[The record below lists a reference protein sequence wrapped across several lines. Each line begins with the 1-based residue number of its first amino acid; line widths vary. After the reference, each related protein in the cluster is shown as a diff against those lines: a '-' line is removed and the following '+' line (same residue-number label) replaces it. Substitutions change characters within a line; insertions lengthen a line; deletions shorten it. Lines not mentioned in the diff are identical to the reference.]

1 MKNSNTGVCLA
12 VIVENQ
18 TVEEETRYK
27 KIMTFCKYILCLLL
41 ILILFPVLYDFWDL
55 LSTILA
61 ASETVEEQ
69 HIVFAFVLSIS
80 GYLLIFIMIF
90 TVIYRR
96 DRKKRSE
103 HAEITM
109 AYKETEQN
117 KELRNYYNRLRYV
130 ENSHVIF
137 DPVTTREVSIKRASI
152 VKYIQSIHE
161 MEHNKKMREVQ

>member
-1 MKNSNTGVCLA
+1 MKNSSTGVCLA

-18 TVEEETRYK
+18 TIEEETRYK

-41 ILILFPVLYDFWDL
+41 ILFPVLYDLWEL

-61 ASETVEEQ
+61 ESKTVEEQ
-69 HIVFAFVLSIS
+69 HIVFTFGLSIS

-130 ENSHVIF
+130 ENSHIIF
-137 DPVTTREVSIKRASI
+137 DPVTTREVSIKRDSI
-152 VKYIQSIHE
+152 VKYIHSLHE
-161 MEHNKKMREVQ
+161 MEHNKNMREAQ

>member
-1 MKNSNTGVCLA
+1 MKNSSTGVCLA

-18 TVEEETRYK
+18 TIEEETRYK

-41 ILILFPVLYDFWDL
+41 ILFPVLYDLWEL

-61 ASETVEEQ
+61 ESKTVEEQ
-69 HIVFAFVLSIS
+69 HIVFAFGLSIS

-130 ENSHVIF
+130 ENSHIIF
-137 DPVTTREVSIKRASI
+137 DPVTTREVSIKRDSI
-152 VKYIQSIHE
+152 VKYIHSLHE
-161 MEHNKKMREVQ
+161 MEHNKNMREAQ